1 MGLLSGS
8 CNYLCALGDVTTG
21 GKGRQATQKSI
32 IQFQSPKKGHRFSIG
47 SAGHDEAIAN
57 KGAAFQDQTPYSF
70 KQEALGYKYRD
81 FISGLRQVRSFSTPF
96 PGKET
101 YSLLSKAY

>member
-21 GKGRQATQKSI
+21 GKGRPQKSI

-47 SAGHDEAIAN
+47 SAGHDEA
-57 KGAAFQDQTPYSF
+57 
-70 KQEALGYKYRD
+70 
-81 FISGLRQVRSFSTPF
+81 
-96 PGKET
+96 KE
-101 YSLLSKAY
+101 